1 MAEHIRACTV
11 YLSCGQA
18 LQEAVQWP
26 LQHASAFARLG
37 VRPPRGVL
45 LYGPP
50 GCSKTLAA
58 KALPPS
64 PARLLPSP
72 PPLSLRS
79 STDHARSPCLRAL
92 ALR

>member
-1 MAEHIRACTV
+1 MCVLEKGGGEGWIGGGSLPRSSVHCETMLAVAMLCFPW
-11 YLSCGQA
+11 QA

-26 LQHASAFARLG
+26 LQHAPAFARLG

-58 KALPPS
+58 KA
-64 PARLLPSP
+64 P
-72 PPLSLRS
+72 PP
-79 STDHARSPCLRAL
+79 PP
-92 ALR
+92 